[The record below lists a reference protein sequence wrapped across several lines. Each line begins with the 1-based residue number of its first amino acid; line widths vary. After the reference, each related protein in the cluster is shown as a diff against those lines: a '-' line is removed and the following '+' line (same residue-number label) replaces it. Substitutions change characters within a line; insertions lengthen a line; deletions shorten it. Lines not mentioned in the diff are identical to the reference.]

1 MYISYIVKNKEGN
14 MSKLRML
21 VGMLCVTVLLFGL
34 WGRAE
39 AQPVSS
45 DPTDPYVKSLLSAL
59 TGLVDENL
67 AHVRHTLELLAQ
79 CAEVRSGQWDKMQ
92 GIIQAAPLS
101 NLPQVVWFVLPDG
114 AYYTSEKGLVSQ
126 KLNDRPYFP
135 ILMAGQRVMGDLV
148 VSKSTGKKSIIV
160 AVPVQRNGKVIGG
173 VGASI
178 FVDDLSQALNSILK
192 IPDDLVFYGLSPSG
206 LTAFHRDPK
215 LDFVDPRE
223 QKSETLKK
231 AAEIILAEKS
241 GEVTYEYS
249 GTTRRMFFTT
259 SPLTGWRIVLGRILG
274 PSSAQN
280 PHRAAGDILSR

>member
-1 MYISYIVKNKEGN
+1 MFIGT
-14 MSKLRML
+14 
-21 VGMLCVTVLLFGL
+21 LCVTLLLCGL

-39 AQPVSS
+39 ARPASS

-67 AHVRHTLELLAQ
+67 AQVQHTLELLAQ
-79 CAEVRSGQWDKMQ
+79 CAEVRSGQWDTMQ

-101 NLPQVVWFVLPDG
+101 SLPQVIWFVFPDG
-114 AYYTSEKGLVSQ
+114 TYYTSEKGLASQ
-126 KLNDRPYFP
+126 KLSDRPYFP
-135 ILMAGQRVMGDLV
+135 MLMAGQKIIGDLV
-148 VSKSTGKKSIIV
+148 VSRSTGKKSIIV
-160 AVPVQRNGKVIGG
+160 AVPVQRSGKVIGG

-178 FVDDLSQALNSILK
+178 FVDDLSQSLNIILK
-192 IPDDLVFYGLSPSG
+192 IPDDLLFYGLSPDG
-206 LTAFHRDPK
+206 LTVFHRDPK

-231 AAEIILAEKS
+231 AAETILAEKS
-241 GEVTYEYS
+241 GEVTYEYN

-259 SPLTGWRIVLGRILG
+259 SSLTGWRIVLGRILG

-280 PHRAAGDILSR
+280 PPLATAHR

>member
-1 MYISYIVKNKEGN
+1 MNT
-14 MSKLRML
+14 LRMFI
-21 VGMLCVTVLLFGL
+21 GTLCVTLLLFGL
-34 WGRAE
+34 LGWAE
-39 AQPVSS
+39 TRPASS

-67 AHVRHTLELLAQ
+67 AQVHHALELLAQ

-101 NLPQVVWFVLPDG
+101 SLPQVLWFVLPDG
-114 AYYTSEKGLVSQ
+114 TYYTSEKGLVSQ

-135 ILMAGQRVMGDLV
+135 MLMAGQRVMGDLV

-160 AVPVQRNGKVIGG
+160 AVPVQHGGKIIGG

-192 IPDDLVFYGLSPSG
+192 APDDLVFYGLSPDG
-206 LTAFHRDPK
+206 LTVFHRDPK

-231 AAEIILAEKS
+231 AAEMILAEKS

-280 PHRAAGDILSR
+280 PRRATAH